1 MTFYPIS
8 MGNNGK
14 ITDEVRDYEVM
25 FRDYYFQK
33 YVKIGVCFPQNTV
46 IRDFIPM

>member
-14 ITDEVRDYEVM
+14 ITDEVRDYFSQVVLCLDIII
-25 FRDYYFQK
+25 FRNMLRLEYA
-33 YVKIGVCFPQNTV
+33 FPR
-46 IRDFIPM
+46 IL